1 MVRKL
6 DEKSKKLLSWNKNKA
21 DKKNVAVYIRV
32 STQEQVQDW
41 YGLDSQLRILKSYIE
56 SNEEYGWAYN
66 SDLVYQDEGVS
77 WASEVSERPEL
88 TRLQK
93 DVLEGKIDVLLVW
106 KIDRLFRKT
115 SYLLEFIE
123 FLKLY
128 SVNFVSKNEN
138 IDLSSPTWK
147 LVLTVIWA
155 IAEMEREVISERT
168 SEWKISKALQGY
180 FVYWKN
186 VPFWYCLEN
195 DWRWNKLVVLDE
207 DSEVVKR
214 VFNMFVNEWKTSSSI
229 ARYLSETS
237 YSDLSKI
244 NAGGKIKWVWRRT
257 KIWQTF
263 IVNLLRN
270 ESYIWKYY
278 CNKTRTQR
286 INWENVSYYK
296 DKSEWIVIN
305 CPKIIDEWL
314 FFKAQDI
321 LDKWQVLNWKWER
334 HLLTGIIKCWEC
346 WKSFNYYKSRKDTWN
361 YRCGGKKRD
370 KILDWMYCKNI
381 DISEI
386 KLIADIWP
394 QIDTFLRNPEE
405 LLRIYEEQN
414 NSWEDKAKITA
425 YMMELS
431 DLNSYI
437 MKNNNSLKDVYRKEI
452 ETEDKAK
459 KKIYSDIWSDLL
471 RENQTFEKRKIEL
484 EDMIKDFESVKDVR
498 KSIME
503 LSRTY
508 KEKYWKIDE
517 KEKQMYI
524 DHFVDRVTV
533 FPDRNRVRYKFE
545 RV

>member
-1 MVRKL
+1 MVRKA
-6 DEKSKKLLSWNKNKA
+6 DSKSLKIASWGKNKTE
-21 DKKNVAVYIRV
+21 KKNVAVYIRV

-41 YGLDSQLRILKSYIE
+41 YGLDSQLRILKSFIE

-66 SDLVYQDEGVS
+66 SDFVYQDEGIS

-88 TRLQK
+88 TRLQN
-93 DVLEGKIDVLLVW
+93 DILEGKIDVFLVW

-123 FLKLY
+123 FLKQY
-128 SVNFVSKNEN
+128 GVNFVSKNEN

-168 SEWKISKALQGY
+168 SEGKISKALQWY

-195 DWRWNKLVVLDE
+195 DWKWNKLTIFEE
-207 DSEVVKR
+207 DSEIVKKIFSMY
-214 VFNMFVNEWKTSSSI
+214 VIEWKTSWYI
-229 ARYLSETS
+229 AKYLSETN
-237 YSDLSKI
+237 YSDVAKI
-244 NAGGKIKWVWRRT
+244 SSDSRIKWVWRRT

-278 CNKTRTQR
+278 CNKTKTQK
-286 INWENVSYYK
+286 INWESISYYK
-296 DKSEWIVIN
+296 DRSEWIMIE
-305 CPKIIDEWL
+305 CPRIIDDWM
-314 FFKAQDI
+314 FFKAQDM

-334 HLLTGIIKCWEC
+334 HLLTGLIKCWEC

-361 YRCGGKKRD
+361 YRCWGKKRD
-370 KILDWMYCKNI
+370 KILSWMYCKNI
-381 DISEI
+381 DISEN
-386 KLIADIWP
+386 KLIADVWP
-394 QIDTFLRNPEE
+394 QIDMFLRNPKE
-405 LLRIYEEQN
+405 LLKIYDEIN
-414 NSWEDKAKITA
+414 NSWEDKEKMTS
-425 YMMELS
+425 YMKELS
-431 DLNSYI
+431 NLNWLI
-437 MKNNNSLKDVYRKEI
+437 MKNNNSLKSVYRKEI
-452 ETEDKAK
+452 ETEDETEK
-459 KKIYSDIWSDLL
+459 KTYSDIWKDLL
-471 RENQTFEKRKIEL
+471 REIQIFERRKNEL
-484 EDMIKDFESVKDVR
+484 ENMIRDHESVEDTKN
-498 KSIME
+498 SILE
-503 LSRTY
+503 LSKIY

-524 DHFVDRVTV
+524 DHFVDRVTI
-533 FPDRNRVRYKFE
+533 FSDRNRVRYKFE